1 MGVQP
6 RSKELKQTKGKQKV
20 AVKVD
25 YYLLIQPKR
34 NMEKKKNEIYMQ

>member
-6 RSKELKQTKGKQKV
+6 KSKELKQTKGKQKV

-25 YYLLIQPKR
+25 YL
-34 NMEKKKNEIYMQ
+34 YMYSAETN

>member
-6 RSKELKQTKGKQKV
+6 RSKELKQIKEKQKL

-25 YYLLIQPKR
+25 YL
-34 NMEKKKNEIYMQ
+34 YMYSAETN

>member
-25 YYLLIQPKR
+25 YL
-34 NMEKKKNEIYMQ
+34 YMYRAETN

>member
-6 RSKELKQTKGKQKV
+6 RSKEFKQTKEKQKV

-25 YYLLIQPKR
+25 YL
-34 NMEKKKNEIYMQ
+34 YMYRAKMN

>member
-6 RSKELKQTKGKQKV
+6 RSKELKQTKERQKV

-25 YYLLIQPKR
+25 YLYAYSAET
-34 NMEKKKNEIYMQ
+34 N